1 MDLPVALVLVLSALC
16 SLAGLVV
23 DCGVG
28 SDEWSLSLAGLVST
42 DDSAEVD
49 VCFEYNSGDPDV
61 CSDGASED
69 ADVCSGNVEVCSEDS
84 SGEAGLCSGNAS
96 GDADGCSDDAELCSG
111 DAEVCSDIASGDAE
125 LWSEDDSE
133 DAEVCS
139 ENASGDVEV
148 CSDGASDA
156 ECGGV
161 GNDANGAV
169 GDQEDVDDVECTS
182 LDNVLGSSKSDFGP
196 LHSGPTRFSAP
207 TNSP

>member
-28 SDEWSLSLAGLVST
+28 SDEWSLGLAGLVST

-49 VCFEYNSGDPDV
+49 VCFEDNSGDPDV

-69 ADVCSGNVEVCSEDS
+69 AELCSEDAELC
-84 SGEAGLCSGNAS
+84 SGDNSGKAGLCSGDAS
-96 GDADGCSDDAELCSG
+96 GDADGCSDDAELC
-111 DAEVCSDIASGDAE
+111 
-125 LWSEDDSE
+125 SE